1 MERMS
6 DEDIV
11 IIGWVD
17 PSTGELVE
25 RALPAD
31 IAPAVMRGD
40 LAFPRDAPE
49 RRYSAQDGQAR
60 LLARIDQLKASQDE
74 LMNE

>member
-1 MERMS
+1 MS

-17 PSTGELVE
+17 PLTGELVE

-40 LAFPRDAPE
+40 LPFPRDAPE
-49 RRYSAQDGQAR
+49 RRYSAKDGQAR
-60 LLARIDQLKASQDE
+60 LLARIDRLKARQDE
-74 LMNE
+74 LVKE

>member
-1 MERMS
+1 MRA
-6 DEDIV
+6 EDIV

-40 LAFPRDAPE
+40 LAFPSDAPE
-49 RRYSAQDGQAR
+49 RRYSAEDGQAR
-60 LLARIDQLKASQDE
+60 LLARIDQLKARQDK

>member
-1 MERMS
+1 MS
-6 DEDIV
+6 DDDVV
-11 IIGWVD
+11 IIAWVD

-49 RRYSAQDGQAR
+49 RRYSAKDGQAR
-60 LLARIDQLKASQDE
+60 LLARIDQLKARQDE
-74 LMNE
+74 LKNE

>member
-1 MERMS
+1 MS

-40 LAFPRDAPE
+40 LAFPTDAPE
-49 RRYSAQDGQAR
+49 RRYSGKDGQAR
-60 LLARIDQLKASQDE
+60 LLARIDELKARQDE
-74 LMNE
+74 LLNE